1 MPTTRAPRPT
11 TRRSAWACCSAASEQ
26 PHPFNHHHPL
36 VRNTMQSTLIIKD
49 LSASL
54 ELDGKAMGAVSGGQ
68 DNQANGTSQLNAQGM
83 AAVANVG
90 NGSLVLG
97 PAMIQ
102 SDNT

>member
-1 MPTTRAPRPT
+1 
-11 TRRSAWACCSAASEQ
+11 
-26 PHPFNHHHPL
+26 
-36 VRNTMQSTLIIKD
+36 MQSTLTIKD

-54 ELDGKAMGAVSGGQ
+54 ELDAKAMTAVRGGQ

-83 AAVANVG
+83 AALANVG

-102 SDNT
+102 SDNTFDQTAHNTSYTSNADLFSIGRGFPFPM

>member
-1 MPTTRAPRPT
+1 
-11 TRRSAWACCSAASEQ
+11 
-26 PHPFNHHHPL
+26 
-36 VRNTMQSTLIIKD
+36 MQSTLTIKD

-54 ELDGKAMGAVSGGQ
+54 ELDAKAMTTVRGGQ

-83 AAVANVG
+83 ATLANVG

-102 SDNT
+102 SDNTFDQTAHNTSYTSNADLFSIGRGFPFAM